1 MNIHFDDFEKLPYHS
16 YSITHLWVASNPVC
30 LVDDDYNTLYCV
42 SRASIHLGAIIRPVV
57 PVGILLGVDSNN
69 CFKTLLI
76 TDLTLHNGGSAGKN
90 YLNENNVVEF
100 VCLHHFMKKDTKL
113 LRMY

>member
-1 MNIHFDDFEKLPYHS
+1 MNIHFDDFEKLPLHS

-30 LVDDDYNTLYCV
+30 LVDHDYNTLYCV

-57 PVGILLGVDSNN
+57 PVGILQGVDSNN

-76 TDLTLHNGGSAGKN
+76 TDLTVHNGGSGGKI
-90 YLNENNVVEF
+90 LMFEILCVSF
-100 VCLHHFMKKDTKL
+100 IP
-113 LRMY
+113 

>member
-1 MNIHFDDFEKLPYHS
+1 MNIHFDDFEKLPLHS

-30 LVDDDYNTLYCV
+30 LVDHDYNTLYCV

-57 PVGILLGVDSNN
+57 PVGILLGVDSNK

-76 TDLTLHNGGSAGKN
+76 TDLTLHNGGSAGKI
-90 YLNENNVVEF
+90 LIFEILF
-100 VCLHHFMKKDTKL
+100 VCFIHSMKKDTKML
-113 LRMY
+113 KMY